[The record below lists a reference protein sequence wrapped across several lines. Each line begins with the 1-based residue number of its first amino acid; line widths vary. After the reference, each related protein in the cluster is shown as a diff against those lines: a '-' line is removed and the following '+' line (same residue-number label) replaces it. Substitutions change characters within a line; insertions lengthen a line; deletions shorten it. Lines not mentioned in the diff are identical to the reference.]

1 MKQNFEKE
9 EKLFEI
15 IDENIKNLNIKYITN
30 EDKNPKIT
38 TLVNECYYIILAS
51 IIYSVFPPNI
61 DFKSKKSSLQLN
73 YYIDSLKTTSKIIG
87 DLNNNLYIYLNE
99 MYIIDEFII
108 IFETLESNNKIDLNL
123 LNNISE
129 TLRDNSAIIQK
140 YEENF
145 SDELIEKY
153 KKIYEL
159 ITKNL
164 TYTNKN
170 YYSLL
175 KNLFFKEIKKIKDVD
190 YRTAIFADL
199 IKENEVIKDCND
211 IFQIILKDLIKPTK
225 INFLKTIKNLLD
237 NQSEMILIMESVLC
251 NKKENNYFTLI
262 EILLYFFKKNSIIYL
277 NKILNEYIVTKD
289 KKKEKEKY
297 TLDEESEP
305 LKVFKNCINNLDE
318 YNELSL
324 YICSSFKL
332 IFSASSLDIL
342 YKYCSEIKFNTPL
355 NSSSFFKEYTSFF
368 GLDSKPFSNTGYFS
382 LFFNFNNSNK

>member
-1 MKQNFEKE
+1 
-9 EKLFEI
+9 
-15 IDENIKNLNIKYITN
+15 
-30 EDKNPKIT
+30 
-38 TLVNECYYIILAS
+38 
-51 IIYSVFPPNI
+51 
-61 DFKSKKSSLQLN
+61 
-73 YYIDSLKTTSKIIG
+73 
-87 DLNNNLYIYLNE
+87 

-225 INFLKTIKNLLD
+225 INFLKAIQNLLD

-289 KKKEKEKY
+289 KKEEKEKY